1 MGELINIGSIMGKEL
16 LNLSD
21 GTMLGKVCGVVLT
34 ADCKVAG
41 LKVRERRIMGS
52 TTTVAFEN
60 IKAFGATITLHGATN
75 VLAQETRTVLG
86 KNVITADG
94 NLLGR
99 VEELA
104 FDAETGAVA
113 EIVIQGE
120 LMDTMLGGRG
130 ILPGEKILSFG
141 KDVVVAAE
149 NITAEDF
156 QQPEEGFYGDWKAMD
171 EVLDEIDAETIEF
184 EEIDDAAASEEKAS
198 RMESTIDGLT
208 KTVEETIQKLKD
220 EVTSERVKE
229 QTDRLIDRVGEET
242 KNLFNEVRLLVK
254 NIDTESL
261 KKKIN
266 RKEEPEDTLA
276 ADLEVQMQ
284 GFTVEKPVLDADG
297 NVVAWPGQVLDKE
310 KFKAALQAG
319 VLQELLDLATVKL
332 QEDAPAEQSAEEVA
346 EAAAEEVQAEAAEV
360 VAETAETVVLDAE
373 EPEIEVELIVEDYV
387 EDVEIV
393 EEDADVDAFIA
404 EEAARLAEAEQE

>member
-34 ADCKVAG
+34 PDCKVAG
-41 LKVRERRIMGS
+41 LKVRERKLMGS

-75 VLAQETRTVLG
+75 VMAPETRTVLG

-94 NLLGR
+94 NLLGH

-130 ILPGEKILSFG
+130 ILPGEKLLSFG
-141 KDVVVAAE
+141 KDVVVADE

-156 QQPEEGFYGDWKAMD
+156 QKPEEGFYGDWKAMD
-171 EVLDEIDAETIEF
+171 EVLDEIDGDNAQE
-184 EEIDDAAASEEKAS
+184 DANTESADADKAS
-198 RMESTIDGLT
+198 RVESTIDGLT
-208 KTVEETIQKLKD
+208 RTVEETIQKLKD
-220 EVTSERVKE
+220 EVTSDRVKD
-229 QTDRLIDRVGEET
+229 QTDRLIDRIGEET

-254 NIDTESL
+254 NIDTDSL
-261 KKKIN
+261 KSKI
-266 RKEEPEDTLA
+266 RKDTPEDSLA
-276 ADLEVQMQ
+276 ADLEEQLQ
-284 GFTVEKPVLDADG
+284 GLTVEKPVLDADG
-297 NVVAWPGQVLDKE
+297 NVVAWPGQVIDKE
-310 KFKAALQAG
+310 KIKTALRAG
-319 VLQELLDLATVKL
+319 VLQELLDMTIVKL
-332 QEDAPAEQSAEEVA
+332 EQEPAAD
-346 EAAAEEVQAEAAEV
+346 
-360 VAETAETVVLDAE
+360 TAE
-373 EPEIEVELIVEDYV
+373 EPEIEVEIIVEDMV
-387 EDVEIV
+387 EDDDTEVSTEEPEIEVEISV
-393 EEDADVDAFIA
+393 GEDAVAADAEEEAFIA
-404 EEAARLAEAEQE
+404 EEAAKMEAAEQE

>member
-1 MGELINIGSIMGKEL
+1 MGELINVGSIIGKEL

-34 ADCKVAG
+34 TDCKVAG
-41 LKVRERRIMGS
+41 LKVRERKLMGS

-60 IKAFGATITLHGATN
+60 IKAFGATITLHGVTPVMTAD
-75 VLAQETRTVLG
+75 VRHVLG

-94 NLLGR
+94 TLLGR

-104 FDAETGAVA
+104 FDMETGTVE

-130 ILPGEKILSFG
+130 ILPGAKLISFG
-141 KDVVVAAE
+141 KDVVIAAE
-149 NITAEDF
+149 QITAEDF
-156 QQPEEGFYGDWKAMD
+156 QKPEEEFYGDWKAMD
-171 EVLDEIDAETIEF
+171 EVLDEIAEEEISF
-184 EEIDDAAASEEKAS
+184 EEEEAQQE
-198 RMESTIDGLT
+198 RTNRVESTIDGLT
-208 KTVEETIQKLKD
+208 KTLEETIQKLKD

-254 NIDTESL
+254 NIDTEQL
-261 KKKIN
+261 KNKIS
-266 RKEEPEDTLA
+266 RKEAPEDGLA
-276 ADLEVQMQ
+276 TDLEEQLK

-297 NVVAWPGQVLDKE
+297 NVVAWPGQAIDKE
-310 KFKAALQAG
+310 KIKIALQMG

-332 QEDAPAEQSAEEVA
+332 EPEVA
-346 EAAAEEVQAEAAEV
+346 DAQVEVASE
-360 VAETAETVVLDAE
+360 D
-373 EPEIEVELIVEDYV
+373 EPEIEVEIIVEDIIV
-387 EDVEIV
+387 EDTTS
-393 EEDADVDAFIA
+393 EEDVFIA
-404 EEAARLAEAEQE
+404 EEAAKMEAAEQN